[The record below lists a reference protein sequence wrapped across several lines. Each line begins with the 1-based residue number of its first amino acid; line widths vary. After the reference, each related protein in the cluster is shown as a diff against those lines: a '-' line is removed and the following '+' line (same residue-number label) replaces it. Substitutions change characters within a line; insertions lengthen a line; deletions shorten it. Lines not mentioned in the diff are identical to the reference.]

1 MASTSSSGALGAC
14 ILVVALTVTACSGGS
29 SPGQSQG
36 GTPSGDVSSGDVPA
50 TPAPASPQV
59 PGAPAPAE
67 APPSGG
73 PAAPAI
79 GADLG
84 LGPPDWVQAGTL
96 LTHYGATASV
106 AASHYTYVEDPEGT
120 WEDPVSGKRYRRT
133 DEGGG
138 GGDMPTAASQ
148 AFTQT
153 EVLAVEGTD
162 VVISTTLYSI
172 DLLANQ
178 YTLTPMGG
186 ARQGGT
192 LVDGAWA
199 NPDALQQALVA
210 GYGDYLVLHGPYVLG
225 DATYDALSFVAQGG
239 GAYLSTTYDLA
250 SGALLAMNSST
261 QGADAPVHGPLD
273 NPQGNTQL
281 ALTKIAGLRQRS
293 LPGMGTP
300 PPSWVV
306 PGQQLAYSGTYTQV
320 NPVDPGSGPWVYPMQ
335 STITFGEVGSTW
347 AAFTNHDVIV
357 LNGYEQPTDG
367 AGVTG
372 STGLYWYAPA
382 ALAGMSPGD
391 LVDEDPITGARIT
404 VESVES
410 VDLAGS
416 GVLVALTMAMDGV
429 TVRTGYDRD
438 SGVLVTLEINQ
449 AVTGSTVQ
457 LHLVD

>member
-1 MASTSSSGALGAC
+1 MSSTSCSRALRVC
-14 ILVVALTVTACSGGS
+14 VLVVALAVAACGGGS
-29 SPGQSQG
+29 SPGQSKA
-36 GTPSGDVSSGDVPA
+36 GTPSGDASPA
-50 TPAPASPQV
+50 TPAPPSPLV
-59 PGAPAPAE
+59 PGVPAPAE
-67 APPSGG
+67 SPPSGG
-73 PAAPAI
+73 PLAPAI
-79 GADLG
+79 GEDLA

-96 LTHYGATASV
+96 LTHYGATASI
-106 AASHYTYVEDPEGT
+106 AASYYTYVEDPEGT
-120 WEDPVSGKRYRRT
+120 WEDPATGKRYRRT
-133 DEGGG
+133 DEGDG

-172 DLLANQ
+172 DLLANR

-186 ARQGGT
+186 ARQAGT
-192 LVDGAWA
+192 LVDGAWV
-199 NPDALQQALVA
+199 NPDALQQALVT

-225 DATYDALSFVAQGG
+225 DATYDALSFIAQGG
-239 GAYLSTTYDLA
+239 GAYLSATYDLV

-261 QGADAPVHGPLD
+261 KGADAPVHGPVD

-281 ALTKIAGLRQRS
+281 ALTKIAGVRQRS
-293 LPGMGTP
+293 LPGMGAP
-300 PPSWVV
+300 PPSWVA

-357 LNGYEQPTDG
+357 VNGYEQPNDG

-372 STGLYWYAPA
+372 ATGPYWYAPA

-391 LVDEDPITGARIT
+391 LLDEDPITAARIT
-404 VESVES
+404 VESVDPTLI
-410 VDLAGS
+410 VLAMG
-416 GVLVALTMAMDGV
+416 MDGV

-438 SGVLVTLEINQ
+438 SGVLVMLDIVQT
-449 AVTGSTVQ
+449 VTGSTVH
-457 LHLVD
+457 LELVD